1 MAIPQQGGTPQ
12 QKAAVSSAKN
22 ILAGANKFEKSAD
35 PTGALKP
42 KDSAGVSKMTKTVS
56 PQTDSAGVKNLNKGP
71 MSPSQHSGSVADETH
86 RAAEEEGAKYG
97 MKGVPVMHTGGI
109 VEKDGPVILQK
120 GEKVIPASGRQ
131 SHYRDVFEERGRQ
144 GLHKYGQSAK
154 QQTRQVG
161 GNTPVKGEQHV
172 KGSKKVE
179 KQVGE
184 PNEKS

>member
-1 MAIPQQGGTPQ
+1 M
-12 QKAAVSSAKN
+12 
-22 ILAGANKFEKSAD
+22 
-35 PTGALKP
+35 KP
-42 KDSAGVSKMTKTVS
+42 KPVTSNA
-56 PQTDSAGVKNLNKGP
+56 

-97 MKGVPVMHTGGI
+97 MKGIPVMHDGG
-109 VEKDGPVILQK
+109 VVKEDGPVILQK

-131 SHYRDVFEERGRQ
+131 SHYRDVFEARGRQ
-144 GLHKYGQSAK
+144 GLHKYGQAAK
-154 QQTRQVG
+154 EQTRQVG
-161 GNTPVKGEQHV
+161 GNTPVKGEEHV

>member
-1 MAIPQQGGTPQ
+1 MATPQQGDALST
-12 QKAAVSSAKN
+12 AKKV
-22 ILAGANKFEKSAD
+22 LAGANKFEKSAD
-35 PTGALKP
+35 PTGALVP
-42 KDSAGVSKMTKTVS
+42 KSQPTSTAVKAKAPMTPT
-56 PQTDSAGVKNLNKGP
+56 
-71 MSPSQHSGSVADETH
+71 QHSGSVQDLNHQT
-86 RAAEEEGAKYG
+86 AEAEGAKYG

-109 VEKDGPVILQK
+109 VQKDGPVILQK

-161 GNTPVKGEQHV
+161 GNTPVKGEEHV
-172 KGSKKVE
+172 KGSKEVK

-184 PNEKS
+184 PNEKSKD

>member
-1 MAIPQQGGTPQ
+1 
-12 QKAAVSSAKN
+12 
-22 ILAGANKFEKSAD
+22 
-35 PTGALKP
+35 
-42 KDSAGVSKMTKTVS
+42 
-56 PQTDSAGVKNLNKGP
+56 